1 MDMDTKQITKAI
13 DLDYTISSTE
23 EHRQSGDDYETK
35 SMLYLLEFHKDHND
49 MFYFVIDF
57 FNDVSGVDEQ
67 CSQIWDLQSK
77 ADKDEGAKGIG
88 RKLITLFKNYISSLN
103 PFVKS
108 YILFI
113 GGVGSRVRVDKS
125 KNVFTI
131 DNITDDSKEAII
143 EGLIDEGK
151 STSYINDKSALNETT
166 INKFLKKVEIVINDK
181 EPEEYI
187 KLILNHYSSNLVL
200 DNSRL
205 KTIFNEIRAKQHSKK
220 YDEIPINGITVK
232 QISDFK
238 KYERSLSEN
247 ELRLLIVQRAI
258 TQSNKFEVSDSFPD
272 SFPHE
277 LKGENKIERKQIL
290 MECQSDMIKNIFQN
304 DKVLFWD
311 LFNNIIQLVKDKEIE
326 DEDVRVIFSKLDE
339 ENKNNPS
346 FNELS
351 LIYFISLIKDCFDYA
366 N

>member
-1 MDMDTKQITKAI
+1 MGEGIDNITTMV

-143 EGLIDEGK
+143 EGLIEEGQSASYIRNK
-151 STSYINDKSALNETT
+151 STLNKTT
-166 INKFLKKVEIVINDK
+166 INSFLSNVVIVVNDK

-187 KLILNHYSSNLVL
+187 KKILNHYSPNLIL
-200 DNSRL
+200 DDSRL
-205 KTIFNEIRAKQHSKK
+205 KLIFEEIRNKQHSKK
-220 YDEIPINGITVK
+220 YIPIKGVIVN
-232 QISDFK
+232 QIADFK
-238 KYERSLSEN
+238 KFDRSLSEN

-258 TQSNKFEVSDSFPD
+258 TKSNKFEVSDSFPD
-272 SFPHE
+272 SFPQE
-277 LKGENKIERKQIL
+277 LKGTNKIERKQIL
-290 MECQSDMIKNIFQN
+290 MDCHSDMIKSIFQN
-304 DKVLFWD
+304 DKDSFWD
-311 LFNNIIQLVKDKEIE
+311 LFNNIIQLVKDKENE
-326 DEDVRVIFSKLDE
+326 EEDVRVIYSKLDE
-339 ENKNNPS
+339 ENKKNPS

-351 LIYFISLIKDCFDYA
+351 LIYFISLIKDCF
-366 N
+366 